1 MLRRFSYLFAF
12 RPPWPPLTGYF
23 ANWKIFEPRKLM
35 PPSIEL
41 CSAPIAVITEITEK
55 TPMVIPTIVSPER
68 SLFAPND
75 CVAIARISRNSMAL
89 LVSKRRHRIEARR
102 RPGWSETGNEA
113 RENGNEHPDKDEA
126 ERELDGEGGK
136 RFRYSEAHQVSER
149 QSDEAAQ
156 NAERGRL
163 DQKLK
168 QDRAP
173 ARAQGLACPD
183 FFRAL
188 LHAHKS
194 NVHDPDGAD
203 EKR

>member
-12 RPPWPPLTGYF
+12 RPPWPPLTGYL
-23 ANWKIFEPRKLM
+23 ANWKLFEPRKLM
-35 PPSIEL
+35 PASLEL

-126 ERELDGEGGK
+126 
-136 RFRYSEAHQVSER
+136 
-149 QSDEAAQ
+149 AQ

-173 ARAQGLACPD
+173 ARAQSLACPD

-188 LHAHKS
+188 LHAHKRD
-194 NVHDPDGAD
+194 VHDSD
-203 EKR
+203 R